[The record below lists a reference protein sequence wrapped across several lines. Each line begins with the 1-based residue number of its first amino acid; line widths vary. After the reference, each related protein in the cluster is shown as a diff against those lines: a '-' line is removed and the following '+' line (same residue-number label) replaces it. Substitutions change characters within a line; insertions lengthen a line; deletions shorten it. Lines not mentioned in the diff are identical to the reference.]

1 MANAREILSRMKSV
15 QDTRKIT
22 NAMYLISS
30 TKLKK
35 SKKLLEETEPYFY
48 SLQDLIRRILR
59 HMPDVEHFY
68 FNPRKEIK
76 EEDRVKGLIV
86 ITGDKGLAGAYNH
99 NVLKMAQEWM
109 EQSKNHRLY
118 VVGELGRHYFEARHI
133 QVEEQFHYT
142 VQNPTMHRA
151 RLISSTILEDYEE
164 GRLDEVWIIYTQ
176 MINSMQMEA
185 EMTEL
190 LPLKRED
197 FSNIVIPADIIQE
210 EIQMVPSPS
219 AVMDHVV
226 PNYVTG
232 FIFGALVESFC
243 SEQNA
248 RMMAMQSASDN
259 ANAILNDL
267 SIEYNRVRQ
276 AAITQEITEVISG
289 AKAQKRNN
297 RKFVNIKGGSH
308 EQGKIIQV
316 MGPVVDV
323 AFEDDGLPHIKDALV
338 VDNQGKKCVMEVAQ
352 HVGGNVVRCIMLA
365 SSDGLCK
372 DMEVEPTGAGIQV
385 PVGEKTLGRLFNV
398 LGETIDGGES
408 LEGEDKWV
416 IHRDPPSFEDQS
428 PVVEMLETG
437 IKVIDLL
444 APYAK
449 GGKIGLFG
457 GAGVG
462 KTVLIQEL
470 ITNIA
475 TEHGGYSI
483 FTGVG
488 ERSREGNDLWTEMR
502 ESGVLEKTALVFGQ
516 MNEPPG
522 ARMRVAETGLTMAE
536 YFRDVEHQ
544 NVLLFIDNIF
554 RFVQAGSE
562 VSALLGRMPSAV
574 GYQPTLATEVGELQ
588 ERIASTKNGSVTSVQ
603 AVYVP
608 ADDLTDPAPA
618 TTFAHLDA
626 TTVLSRKIVEQGI
639 YPAVDPLESTS
650 RILEED
656 VVGKEHYEV
665 ANKVQ
670 QMLQKYKEL
679 QDIIAILGMEELSE
693 DDKLTVN
700 RARKIQRF
708 YPSPSMWRKTLPAY
722 PVNMCL

>member
-99 NVLKMAQEWM
+99 NVLKMAHEWM

-118 VVGELGRHYFEARHI
+118 VVGELGRHYFEARHV

-151 RLISSTILEDYEE
+151 RLISSTISEDYEE

-176 MINSMQMEA
+176 MMNSMQMEA

-289 AKAQKRNN
+289 AKAQK
-297 RKFVNIKGGSH
+297 
-308 EQGKIIQV
+308 
-316 MGPVVDV
+316 
-323 AFEDDGLPHIKDALV
+323 
-338 VDNQGKKCVMEVAQ
+338 KK
-352 HVGGNVVRCIMLA
+352 
-365 SSDGLCK
+365 
-372 DMEVEPTGAGIQV
+372 
-385 PVGEKTLGRLFNV
+385 
-398 LGETIDGGES
+398 
-408 LEGEDKWV
+408 
-416 IHRDPPSFEDQS
+416 QS
-428 PVVEMLETG
+428 
-437 IKVIDLL
+437 
-444 APYAK
+444 
-449 GGKIGLFG
+449 
-457 GAGVG
+457 
-462 KTVLIQEL
+462 
-470 ITNIA
+470 
-475 TEHGGYSI
+475 
-483 FTGVG
+483 
-488 ERSREGNDLWTEMR
+488 
-502 ESGVLEKTALVFGQ
+502 
-516 MNEPPG
+516 
-522 ARMRVAETGLTMAE
+522 
-536 YFRDVEHQ
+536 
-544 NVLLFIDNIF
+544 
-554 RFVQAGSE
+554 
-562 VSALLGRMPSAV
+562 
-574 GYQPTLATEVGELQ
+574 
-588 ERIASTKNGSVTSVQ
+588 
-603 AVYVP
+603 
-608 ADDLTDPAPA
+608 
-618 TTFAHLDA
+618 
-626 TTVLSRKIVEQGI
+626 
-639 YPAVDPLESTS
+639 
-650 RILEED
+650 
-656 VVGKEHYEV
+656 
-665 ANKVQ
+665 
-670 QMLQKYKEL
+670 
-679 QDIIAILGMEELSE
+679 
-693 DDKLTVN
+693 
-700 RARKIQRF
+700 
-708 YPSPSMWRKTLPAY
+708 
-722 PVNMCL
+722 